1 MAAVKETDGAYVRV
15 SDEEILAAIP
25 TLARGS
31 GVFGEPAGATAYAGL
46 VKAVEKGLVA
56 ADDRIVVLNTG
67 NGLKDVA
74 SAMKSVE
81 QRGTTPY
88 RVAPNLDDLRRV
100 MADLDPAL

>member
-1 MAAVKETDGAYVRV
+1 MPR
-15 SDEEILAAIP
+15 LFAAI
-25 TLARGS
+25 TRD
-31 GVFGEPAGATAYAGL
+31 YAGL

-100 MADLDPAL
+100 MADLDPAP